1 MTGSAVAGV
10 IIHLILLTT
19 CFSLT
24 GATKEVKAL
33 VGSSAFLPCKVDTSQ
48 CGELHSVKWYRG
60 GSRIYVYSKAGFS
73 RGEGDTMKRMTIENT
88 KNESEASLRISPVE
102 VDDEATYKCEIT
114 YLDVRENCDVVQVVK
129 LRTLVIP
136 AFVRLIGSNG
146 RSLGNE
152 SILGPINEGTN
163 IEITCEA
170 NGGRPVPKVIW
181 YNGSKEIEASYSS
194 HDDGEGVG
202 TGRSKLSITLT
213 RGDLGARFE
222 CRVES
227 AALEE
232 PIVSWITADVNV
244 RPTKLELGGVNSHV
258 VQGSNVLLTC
268 DVYGAKPAAEVKW
281 YNNSDLIVNPDKVL
295 TIPEMMRD
303 GTFTT
308 KSSLRFVASRWENGQ
323 AFHCY
328 AENLVT
334 KELEEPPLHEVLP
347 LEVLYPPI
355 VTVSPANITTNESVD
370 VLLLCSYIA
379 HPSNLIDVVWSKDG
393 KNLTLNDADKYV
405 GGNTKDP
412 SLIIKSV
419 TRDDM
424 GRYRCI
430 CKNMVG
436 SSESEESIFLNIH
449 FPPVV
454 GVAAEPSTPVK
465 AIDRT
470 NVTLTCNVIAGNPPT
485 LLNVEWYLDGE
496 LLEKL
501 PRCSRTENKATETFC
516 SPDPSVLLLRE
527 VDEKFAGFYECR
539 GSNIAGWGS
548 KSDRKELVV
557 YYPPGPAFVQYFPSR
572 VIKKGSVTL
581 ECSVIRPG
589 RPEEMTFEWYRGNH
603 LVPDVTTS
611 NWTIYP
617 VTLETKTNFTCLAVN
632 EGGKSTNSSIGI
644 NVLAPPS
651 FIQALPPYQGVLA
664 TSNNISLTCRVECS
678 PLCSI
683 TWYQDGYKLN
693 STNNPLYYTKTV
705 THLPD
710 TRKNDFESIESTLVW
725 NMTSWPNQQLDK
737 VAPNSNYTC
746 QSSTNGVGPGVNST
760 IEIAVDYPPEN
771 LTVTNRVISVVEH
784 YQPERVIC
792 SGKGHPALSFVWKNS
807 ENQVISK
814 SHVLSLG
821 LVDRQDSGTYV
832 CEASNRHGTT
842 STTIILNVQYP
853 PECSIQSA
861 DYEQN
866 PAIMCSAHADP
877 QEIGFIWK
885 IQGVN
890 DSIINPSL
898 IYQEGLKSYLLID
911 PSLDT
916 VRTYQCFANNSVGI
930 SEPCEYEVT
939 GVKPWWKRFDNE
951 NMIILIAV
959 IIGIIICVIIIC
971 IIIICICRRK
981 RSQSKYNSHVELEER
996 EKFLCT
1002 HTPDVLGLPLITC
1015 GRLTSLGFSAPNTTI
1030 GTADRKRNGGSS
1042 RNGSKDPLTLAEK
1055 EFYENLPFHGMQNPP
1070 NKPVSVIMPIVKEV
1084 HNKNVQNAYNANLN
1098 YPPALIYRHANNY
1111 NIKSKKVQR
1120 VSGNILHRS
1129 FENREESKQNLLNSS
1144 QTTLASFSFTP
1155 ISSRF
1160 QDSIRDQKVMRSQS
1174 FTQQINFSINAIQ
1187 EGKSSF
1193 YSPNS
1198 QLLNTSS
1205 QLFHTREMFSKDAP
1219 SPLRDTFKE
1228 KEERRPTSPPPSF
1241 RRLGSSKNSS
1251 FKTNYSFG
1259 SLDLRKHRCYSPTFY
1274 SLRCKKHG
1282 KKRSVMYTLP
1292 KSYFSNSTLKLT
1304 KHASTKS
1311 TGFQKQN
1318 SNNDDIPNENAK
1330 EKGPVPAPRCK
1341 KHQRRLSHIYQNVN
1355 NNISKDDN
1363 SKRNDKS
1370 ESPEVSKT
1378 FQETAI
1384 VHKEGESED
1393 TCSNNKS
1400 EDATQ
1405 PSVVQNNLLIRAQNT
1420 SVDNLPKKA
1429 PSVPASTKLNET
1441 SQVSSFITTLITNR
1455 FLQKVDDLEIF

>member
-981 RSQSKYNSHVELEER
+981 RSQSKS
-996 EKFLCT
+996 
-1002 HTPDVLGLPLITC
+1002 
-1015 GRLTSLGFSAPNTTI
+1015 PNTTI